1 MKLVFDTNIFI
12 SAFAIPHSK
21 AEKAIL
27 RILEGSDSL
36 LISKE
41 IINEVLSVLSVKFHR
56 DSEAVSHT
64 ALYLSDLAQI
74 VKPVKRIHIL
84 EDKPDNKVLECAL
97 HGKADAIVT
106 GDKGML
112 RLKEFDGIRIISL
125 REYLEG

>member
-41 IINEVLSVLSVKFHR
+41 IIHEVLSVKDVASIK
-56 DSEAVSHT
+56 
-64 ALYLSDLAQI
+64 Y
-74 VKPVKRIHIL
+74 
-84 EDKPDNKVLECAL
+84 
-97 HGKADAIVT
+97 GKAGQRAKLYKNF
-106 GDKGML
+106 GL
-112 RLKEFDGIRIISL
+112 RPVAPL
-125 REYLEG
+125 REY

>member
-12 SAFAIPHSK
+12 SAFVIPHSK

-27 RILEGSDSL
+27 RILEGTDSL
-36 LISKE
+36 IISKE
-41 IINEVLSVLSVKFHR
+41 IINEVLSVLSAKFHR
-56 DSEAVSHT
+56 DSEAISHT

-84 EDKPDNKVLECAL
+84 EDDPDNRVLECAL

-106 GDKGML
+106 GDKEVL
-112 RLKEFDGIRIISL
+112 KLKEFEGIRIMSL
-125 REYLEG
+125 KEYLRG